1 MTSVCTDVGNRKFEF
16 VAIDSIPCPAIIN
29 LRSETFIQSTEMF
42 HHCYGQPKR
51 LDSNT
56 VLTTRFM
63 PTCFLLTEKNRFC
76 SEWLQHECTRSLQQ
90 HSTVRKI
97 TV

>member
-1 MTSVCTDVGNRKFEF
+1 
-16 VAIDSIPCPAIIN
+16 
-29 LRSETFIQSTEMF
+29 MF

-51 LDSNT
+51 LDLNFLAHL
-56 VLTTRFM
+56 VLTTRFR

-97 TV
+97 TVLKFIVKNLKKYIIFHQIFLRKGSGKSKKRKNWL